1 MKIKYTSGKDHLP
14 SVMKSVIDY
23 CLQPH
28 KTELSEKVYASS
40 GQHCTPDFAYREFMA
55 NKAVWQKTD
64 GLCFRHYIQSFH
76 PSEDITPEQANKIGL
91 AFAEKA
97 WTDYGVLVTT
107 HIDRDH
113 IHNHFI
119 IDTVNVENGRKLH
132 ENRNNIENLR
142 AINDEICEAH
152 DLSTLPRYK
161 PQPPSISTREY
172 RAGVKRD
179 SWKFRLRAAI
189 KTAMET
195 CVSRGQFIAVMESLG
210 YGVRWQDNRKNIT
223 YTCFCEPEYK
233 NGAYRKCNDDKLSD
247 EKYRKENM
255 ENEFR
260 IRQEI
265 LAGRDHGNEP
275 SHRQIG
281 DDSRRR
287 IEEDQRRFDSNA
299 EADKGSLSGEASLGI
314 DSERPQGSGEK
325 IDMDHER
332 NLQRTGWESL
342 RECCFRH
349 QGTKN
354 NERHTV
360 RSSTGVHSGTL
371 GLAFDSLYGL
381 ASLTEDSQDKTPEE
395 IEAEERARIAG
406 SNLGVL
412 IGAGLLLAEALTAD
426 PEPDEEP
433 DDGPTMTM

>member
-1 MKIKYTSGKDHLP
+1 
-14 SVMKSVIDY
+14 MKSVIDY

-28 KTELSEKVYASS
+28 KTELSEKVYATS

-76 PSEDITPEQANKIGL
+76 PSEKVTPEQANKIGL

-97 WTDYGVLVTT
+97 WQGYGVLVAT

-113 IHNHFI
+113 IHNHFV
-119 IDTVNVENGRKLH
+119 IDTVNVETGKKLH

-152 DLSTLPRYK
+152 GLSTLPRYK
-161 PQPPSISTREY
+161 PQTPSISTREY

-179 SWKFRLRAAI
+179 SWKFRLRSAI
-189 KTAMET
+189 KTAMELSF
-195 CVSRGQFIAVMESLG
+195 SREQFIAVMESLG

-223 YTCFCEPEYK
+223 YTCFCEPKYK

-275 SHRQIG
+275 TDHQNR
-281 DDSRRR
+281 
-287 IEEDQRRFDSNA
+287 
-299 EADKGSLSGEASLGI
+299 ADLRGRMGRDHLHLERDADLDGRHTSGEECDANDG
-314 DSERPQGSGEK
+314 ERPQGGGEK
-325 IDMDHER
+325 IDMDDER
-332 NLQRTGWESL
+332 NLRRTGWESL
-342 RECCFRH
+342 RECCFRN
-349 QGTKN
+349 QETKN

-360 RSSTGVHSGTL
+360 RSSTGVHGGTL
-371 GLAFDSLYGL
+371 GLALDSLYGL
-381 ASLTEDSQDKTPEE
+381 ASMTEDSQDKTPEE
-395 IEAEERARIAG
+395 IEAEKRARIAG

-412 IGAGLLLAEALTAD
+412 IGAGLLVAEALAAN
-426 PEPDEEP
+426 PAPDEEP